1 MKKEKG
7 SVTLFVS
14 IACVFMIM
22 ILLMVN
28 IGVINKNRNQEK
40 ELEEIAKQYNQNEI
54 DLDTTYA
61 KVADENGYV
70 TVKDVQEMI
79 DENLLKQYPIGSI
92 YITTNEQNP
101 SEYIGGEWESY
112 GEGRTIVGAGTGI
125 DENNIQKV
133 FEINQTGGE
142 YQHTLTINEMPSH
155 NHYLRKP
162 YVFYN
167 GSLNPTNYGKI
178 TAGGRYQND
187 IANYTDNSGK
197 DQAHNNI
204 QPYITTYMWKRV
216 S

>member
-70 TVKDVQEMI
+70 TV
-79 DENLLKQYPIGSI
+79 
-92 YITTNEQNP
+92 
-101 SEYIGGEWESY
+101 
-112 GEGRTIVGAGTGI
+112 
-125 DENNIQKV
+125 
-133 FEINQTGGE
+133 
-142 YQHTLTINEMPSH
+142 
-155 NHYLRKP
+155 
-162 YVFYN
+162 
-167 GSLNPTNYGKI
+167 
-178 TAGGRYQND
+178 
-187 IANYTDNSGK
+187 
-197 DQAHNNI
+197 
-204 QPYITTYMWKRV
+204 
-216 S
+216 